1 MRSTSFLA
9 LVLSAASFAQ
19 VSPTKI
25 DAIFAPLRSSNAPG
39 AAVLV
44 VRNWQTVFRR
54 GYGVTDLRTLHPI
67 DASTNFRLASFTKQ
81 FTATCIMLL
90 VHDGKLRYD
99 DHLTDIF
106 PEFPAYG
113 KSITVRN
120 LLNHTSGLPDYEDI
134 LMKQYP
140 NTPDEKIPQILDAG
154 VLKLLEQQSA
164 GEFAPGTKWEYS
176 NSGYAVL
183 AMIVEKVS
191 GKPFGQFLRERIF
204 APLNIKNTLAYEKGK
219 NEVPHR
225 AYGHTKEKDAWRQTD
240 QSPTSAVL
248 GDGGIYSSID
258 DLAKWDRALRDHTL
272 LSDAEMLPALTPVQL
287 TDSPAKF
294 PNGSPVSYGFG
305 WFLAPYKGHKRMSHD
320 GETIGFRTTIQRF
333 PDDKL
338 TVIVLANRSDINP
351 EELALKVSDLYLSN
365 KPQRSDAGAGAG
377 KPSKNERDAASSVSQ
392 IKAECRLCRWR
403 HRSRW
408 WSRSCG
414 RRGGHVDQILQFL
427 AGLEE
432 RDLLGRHFHALT
444 GLRVAADARLALA
457 GAEAAKAANLDLVA
471 GAQGAHHAV
480 KDRFHDHFAVFPRKL
495 RQTRD
500 FVDQICFGH
509 NAPSTQAFRNRKQL
523 SSAAYLQ
530 CPARTSRVRM

>member
-1 MRSTSFLA
+1 MTLKSLSTLLLSRKLAALLPALA
-9 LVLSAASFAQ
+9 LALSALSSEAQ
-19 VSPTKI
+19 VSPAQI
-25 DAIFAPLRSSNAPG
+25 EAIFAHLNSRTSPG

-44 VRNWQTVFRR
+44 VHNGQIVFRR

-81 FTATCIMLL
+81 FTAMSVMLL

-191 GKPFGQFLRERIF
+191 GKPFGEFLHERIF
-204 APLNIKNTLAYEKGK
+204 VPLKMKKTLAYEKGK

-225 AYGHTKEKDAWRQTD
+225 AYGHAKEKDAWRQTD

-258 DLAKWDRALRDHTL
+258 DLTKWDRALREHTL
-272 LSDAEMLPALTPVQL
+272 LTEAEMQPALTPVQPE
-287 TDSPAKF
+287 DGPSKF
-294 PNGSPVSYGFG
+294 PDGTTVSYGFG
-305 WFLAPYKGHKRMSHD
+305 WFLAPYKGHRRMSHD

-333 PDDKL
+333 PGDKL
-338 TVIVLANRSDINP
+338 TMIVLSNRADINP
-351 EELALKVSDLYLSN
+351 EEWALKVADLYLEN
-365 KPQRSDAGAGAG
+365 KP
-377 KPSKNERDAASSVSQ
+377 
-392 IKAECRLCRWR
+392 
-403 HRSRW
+403 
-408 WSRSCG
+408 
-414 RRGGHVDQILQFL
+414 
-427 AGLEE
+427 
-432 RDLLGRHFHALT
+432 
-444 GLRVAADARLALA
+444 
-457 GAEAAKAANLDLVA
+457 
-471 GAQGAHHAV
+471 
-480 KDRFHDHFAVFPRKL
+480 
-495 RQTRD
+495 
-500 FVDQICFGH
+500 
-509 NAPSTQAFRNRKQL
+509 
-523 SSAAYLQ
+523 
-530 CPARTSRVRM
+530 